1 MKRLALLCL
10 LVLTACSA
18 VPASSPDV
26 PPVGTIWFGASF
38 DSKTLELTGKTTTV
52 GTGDPLV
59 MVANVGKS
67 VTVADLKVRESAN
80 GDKRPLL
87 TIKSKAKDT
96 SVFGLEMRRIG
107 TPGKWK
113 YEILDT
119 DGKVLA
125 SGTIT
130 VT

>member
-18 VPASSPDV
+18 LPASSPDV
-26 PPVGTIWFGASF
+26 PPVGTIWFGESF
-38 DSKTLELTGKTTTV
+38 DPKTLELTGKTTSV

-87 TIKSKAKDT
+87 TIKSKAKGA
-96 SVFGLEMRRIG
+96 VFGLEMNRIG